1 MLPPAS
7 SYDELIARFQWQI
20 PRRFNMAESVE
31 RHVGSGRT
39 ALIYDDGSEPVR
51 NISFEQLS
59 ADSNRLANAFTELGV
74 GRGDRV
80 TIFLPNR
87 PEVVLSHLAAWKLGA
102 ISQPLWDVISSAGD
116 AGLLITAAA
125 GNHQQDADVLPEYP
139 AAYDLPS
146 ILSVAALAPT
156 GG

>member
-7 SYDELIARFQWQI
+7 SYDELIARFRWQI

-80 TIFLPNR
+80 SIFLPNR

-102 ISQPLWDVISSAGD
+102 ISQPLTTLFGPD
-116 AGLLITAAA
+116 ALL
-125 GNHQQDADVLPEYP
+125 QR
-139 AAYDLPS
+139 
-146 ILSVAALAPT
+146 
-156 GG
+156 